1 MKTKRA
7 SKPKGWIR
15 WKGLIAAVV
24 LAAGWFLIT
33 AVFMDGWLERGIE
46 KAGEAA
52 LGAKVEI
59 DGFDLKL
66 SDLSV
71 RWTRLQAADPGRP
84 MRNILETG
92 RNAFRMNPAALFRG
106 KIVIEEMA
114 LEDVRSGTAR
124 ATDGSL
130 PKKPSSSR
138 KDRSDFLDG
147 IKEKIRVD
155 VASMPVL
162 NFNPL
167 VFRKKLNIDSLVA
180 MADLKTP
187 RRIDSLRMEGKAAV
201 ASWESFQ
208 SRFKPDEDLRR
219 IKADFE
225 GVEPRKIRTVQEGL
239 ELVEKARLARKNL
252 AAISDTFNTAQK
264 SIRADIRRFS
274 EVPGLAKNWVEEDY
288 RSVARMA
295 RLPDLSFRSI
305 AKMLAGGTISDQ
317 ADRVL
322 TGYQTVRKYLPRKG
336 KPEKESRPR
345 FKGQDIHFESM
356 HAYPSFLIRKI
367 RLSGR
372 VEPGSGRNDLAL
384 AGEINNV
391 TAQPWI
397 IGKPLTVDLS
407 GSSEDGRSVSLQ
419 AVLDHVTEAASDSV
433 HVRFGNVSLNNV
445 SISNAA
451 WLPSKV
457 RTGRADFDLTLRF
470 KENDFLGGLD
480 MRAGGVVLD
489 LPDSAASGFLN
500 GLIRGVLGRMDRV
513 NLGVQAEQRR
523 EAFRFDVRSNID
535 AIVSAELKSVGSK
548 ALAETVE
555 KIRARL
561 DGIRAQKLA
570 EFEAAVGSK
579 QPAMAEALNQ
589 YEKWIG
595 DDRSMLDGKID
606 ALLKEIEKRKKGEEN
621 KLKDRA
627 KEALDGVLNR

>member
-407 GSSEDGRSVSLQ
+407 GSSADGRSVSLQ

>member
-1 MKTKRA
+1 
-7 SKPKGWIR
+7 
-15 WKGLIAAVV
+15 
-24 LAAGWFLIT
+24 
-33 AVFMDGWLERGIE
+33 
-46 KAGEAA
+46 
-52 LGAKVEI
+52 
-59 DGFDLKL
+59 
-66 SDLSV
+66 
-71 RWTRLQAADPGRP
+71 
-84 MRNILETG
+84 
-92 RNAFRMNPAALFRG
+92 
-106 KIVIEEMA
+106 
-114 LEDVRSGTAR
+114 
-124 ATDGSL
+124 
-130 PKKPSSSR
+130 
-138 KDRSDFLDG
+138 
-147 IKEKIRVD
+147 
-155 VASMPVL
+155 
-162 NFNPL
+162 
-167 VFRKKLNIDSLVA
+167 
-180 MADLKTP
+180 
-187 RRIDSLRMEGKAAV
+187 
-201 ASWESFQ
+201 
-208 SRFKPDEDLRR
+208 
-219 IKADFE
+219 
-225 GVEPRKIRTVQEGL
+225 
-239 ELVEKARLARKNL
+239 
-252 AAISDTFNTAQK
+252 
-264 SIRADIRRFS
+264 
-274 EVPGLAKNWVEEDY
+274 
-288 RSVARMA
+288 
-295 RLPDLSFRSI
+295 
-305 AKMLAGGTISDQ
+305 
-317 ADRVL
+317 
-322 TGYQTVRKYLPRKG
+322 
-336 KPEKESRPR
+336 
-345 FKGQDIHFESM
+345 M